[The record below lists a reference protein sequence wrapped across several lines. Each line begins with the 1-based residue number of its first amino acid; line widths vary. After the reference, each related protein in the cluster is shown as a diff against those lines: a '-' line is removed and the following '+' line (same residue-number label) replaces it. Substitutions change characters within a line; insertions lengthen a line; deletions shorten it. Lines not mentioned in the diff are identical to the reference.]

1 MKMRKLFL
9 FSFCGALAAMLC
21 GCGHNVGGFTIGTRA
36 QFGIDPENMT
46 ANVSYV
52 DGLNVVDVSRENS
65 EWELE
70 VDAENGIT
78 IDKQNGTIKGVKH
91 IKRKV
96 GPQVS
101 GYLVDLA
108 KASPELAKLYLETIL
123 KKESSK

>member
-9 FSFCGALAAMLC
+9 FSFC

-78 IDKQNGTIKGVKH
+78 IDKQNGTIKGVKR